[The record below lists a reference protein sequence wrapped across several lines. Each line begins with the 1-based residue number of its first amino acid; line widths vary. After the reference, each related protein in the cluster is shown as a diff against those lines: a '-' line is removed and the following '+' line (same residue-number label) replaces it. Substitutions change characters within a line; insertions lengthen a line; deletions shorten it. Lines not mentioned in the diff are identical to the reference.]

1 MQQPAIQEPIST
13 SPARD
18 GQRGMVARWKLVVGL
33 LSGPVGSGLVYWA
46 PLPSLSPAAHTLA
59 TIIVW
64 VVLYWITEPI
74 PLPVTALLG
83 TVFCVLSGLG
93 TVKSVFAPYAH
104 PIIFLFLG
112 SFLLAEAMAVHGV
125 DRRLAIRM
133 LALPWTNARPSRIL
147 LALGA
152 VTAVISMWISNT
164 AAAALMLPSA
174 LGTLTALR
182 ESSGDHLGSYQ
193 IGLMIMLSYAATA
206 GGMTTL
212 IGTPP
217 NMLGVGL
224 IAQQAGTSMS
234 FLSWIAIGLPLGILL
249 LFVGWALLLWL
260 HPARTPVVPDLERQL
275 SAQRAAL
282 GPWTRGQINA
292 CVAFGMAVVLWIVP
306 GIIIAVMGVN
316 SPTGRWLAV
325 HLPPEVVAL
334 LAAGMLFVLPVQ
346 FATGEFTLTWR
357 QATRINWG
365 ILLLFGGGL
374 AFGYLMVDTG
384 LARAIG
390 AGFVGGLGAQGV
402 WSLTAIAILVAV
414 LISELVANTATA
426 AMLVPVVIAIAQ
438 SAGVSPIPPALG
450 ATLGASLG
458 FALPVSTPPNAIVY
472 GTGLVPLGSMIR
484 AGLFFDLLGAAL
496 IWVTLRVLCPI
507 LGLG

>member
-1 MQQPAIQEPIST
+1 MPQAAIQKPTTASEAGDDGHGP
-13 SPARD
+13 PARWRRAA
-18 GQRGMVARWKLVVGL
+18 GFLT
-33 LSGPVGSGLVYWA
+33 GPVVAGLVYLA
-46 PLPSLSPAAHTLA
+46 PLPALSPAAHTLA
-59 TIIVW
+59 TILVW
-64 VVLYWITEPI
+64 VVLYWIIEPI

-93 TVKSVFAPYAH
+93 SAKSVFAPYAH

-125 DRRLAIRM
+125 DRRVAIRM
-133 LALPWTNARPSRIL
+133 LALPWTDARPSRIL
-147 LALGA
+147 LALGT

-174 LGTLTALR
+174 LGTLAALR
-182 ESSGDHLGSYQ
+182 ESSAEHLGSYR
-193 IGLMIMLSYAATA
+193 IGLIIMLSYAATA

-224 IAQQAGTSMS
+224 IAQQAGVSIS
-234 FLSWIAIGLPLGILL
+234 FLTWMAVGLPLGIVLL
-249 LFVGWALLLWL
+249 LVSWVLLFWL
-260 HPARTPVVPDLERQL
+260 HPSRTPVVPDLERHL
-275 SAQRAAL
+275 SAQRGAL

-292 CVAFGMAVVLWIVP
+292 CVAFGTAVLLWIVP
-306 GIIIAVMGVN
+306 GGIVAVMGVA
-316 SPTGRWLAV
+316 SPAGRWLGV

-346 FATGEFTLTWR
+346 FRTGEFTLTWR
-357 QATRINWG
+357 QAANINWG
-365 ILLLFGGGL
+365 ILVLFGGGL
-374 AFGYLMVDTG
+374 AFGYLMVETG
-384 LARAIG
+384 LAKGIG
-390 AGFVGGLGAQGV
+390 EGVVAGLGAQGV

-438 SAGVSPIPPALG
+438 SAGVSPVPPALG

-484 AGLFFDLLGAAL
+484 AGLLFDLVGAVL
-496 IWVTLRVLCPI
+496 IWITLRLLCPMI
-507 LGLG
+507 GLV